1 MAIGVN
7 AKRRMSAFTV
17 DFGYERDS
25 SFCRKSAYNSQDFA
39 LMRGL
44 ETVLKGEDFQT
55 SISNL
60 PPKFAFR
67 YRRQF
72 AFASF
77 PRISEQVW
85 RAIVCASSLPLVVA
99 ARCLTCQ
106 GCLAR
111 PGWKLT
117 ERFQKSSGS

>member
-17 DFGYERDS
+17 DFGYEGDS

-55 SISNL
+55 GISNL

-67 YRRQF
+67 DGVNSPLRPSRGLVNKFGEQSF
-72 AFASF
+72 AHRHCHSWW
-77 PRISEQVW
+77 P
-85 RAIVCASSLPLVVA
+85 
-99 ARCLTCQ
+99 
-106 GCLAR
+106 
-111 PGWKLT
+111 PGV
-117 ERFQKSSGS
+117 